1 MKTHSFKR
9 WIAGLLSAA
18 LCLSAFLGLGI
29 TKAFA
34 KGEQAE
40 VSLVS
45 FPREGDANYSTTTW
59 GHDDIKLMNGWFFQK
74 GKYLTVY
81 SMGSYNGNNG
91 NPTALTVKGSETVY
105 IETGA
110 SYTSNGAFVSATT
123 DQDGRTESYVYD
135 NSKGTLTSYTDKKGN
150 VTNYTYDANTDAV
163 TSVSQTLSNG
173 QTIQNNYTY
182 NKYRLNTISHNGF
195 NYSFVYDNFGNVTQ
209 TKVGS
214 QVLCTNTYGANN
226 SGDLKRVTYG
236 NGDYV
241 DYTYDEYGN
250 MKSISQ
256 NGTKNF
262 TWNYDSTGNLYSHE
276 DLVNNQRFLYTYDS
290 TGRLVRQSVLNGSKK
305 RIYDAEYGYDM
316 NNNVSK
322 FTSSAGGVSMT
333 EKFDYGKDNLASK
346 YTYPSG
352 KTATYSYDSILRRN
366 RTVINTTT
374 PIDHQYVYWMSD
386 RGNNSRTT
394 KIGWEHISEYIYG
407 YTYDANGN
415 ITEISRRHKT
425 AETAYTKQQQ
435 FAYDELNQLVRADD
449 LVKNCTEV
457 YTYDNG
463 GNILSVTTYPLT
475 WGSLDG
481 VTATKTVNYGYDDTN
496 WKDKLTS
503 YDGQAITYDEI
514 GNPLSYRGYTLTW
527 QNGRQ
532 LATLS
537 GNGVTASYTYDVDG
551 LRTSKTVNGVKHE
564 YYYVGNTLQY
574 EKFGTTKLWFFYD
587 ADGNPSGVR
596 YKNGSTTTDY
606 YFVCNWRGD
615 VIRIYD
621 GAGAVVANYNYDAWG
636 SVISVTD
643 ANGAAITDSTHIANV
658 NPLRYRGY
666 YFDSETGL
674 YYLRSRYYDPA
685 VKRFIN
691 ADTLLG
697 ANKDILGNNVFAYCS
712 NNPANHSDPTGHGIL
727 KDAWNWVK
735 EKVKPWIDPVKD
747 FSSLIVGTTEQIV
760 KNVKV
765 KKKTFTNSNGY
776 VKLYP
781 KGCEPLVN
789 RFPNATKG
797 LSFAGKTFT
806 VISVVS
812 TSAEVI
818 DTWIA
823 PNANTNMQRAIKTGS
838 IIGGAAL
845 NIGVGAL
852 AVALANCWNPAGWGL
867 VGAGVTFVAIS
878 AVGSIAITL
887 IQDTVYNAYD
897 IE

>member
-1 MKTHSFKR
+1 M
-9 WIAGLLSAA
+9 
-18 LCLSAFLGLGI
+18 
-29 TKAFA
+29 
-34 KGEQAE
+34 
-40 VSLVS
+40 
-45 FPREGDANYSTTTW
+45 TTT
-59 GHDDIKLMNGWFFQK
+59 
-74 GKYLTVY
+74 
-81 SMGSYNGNNG
+81 
-91 NPTALTVKGSETVY
+91 E
-105 IETGA
+105 
-110 SYTSNGAFVSATT
+110 
-123 DQDGRTESYVYD
+123 R
-135 NSKGTLTSYTDKKGN
+135 
-150 VTNYTYDANTDAV
+150 
-163 TSVSQTLSNG
+163 
-173 QTIQNNYTY
+173 
-182 NKYRLNTISHNGF
+182 
-195 NYSFVYDNFGNVTQ
+195 
-209 TKVGS
+209 
-214 QVLCTNTYGANN
+214 
-226 SGDLKRVTYG
+226 
-236 NGDYV
+236 
-241 DYTYDEYGN
+241 
-250 MKSISQ
+250 
-256 NGTKNF
+256 
-262 TWNYDSTGNLYSHE
+262 
-276 DLVNNQRFLYTYDS
+276 
-290 TGRLVRQSVLNGSKK
+290 
-305 RIYDAEYGYDM
+305 
-316 NNNVSK
+316 
-322 FTSSAGGVSMT
+322 
-333 EKFDYGKDNLASK
+333 FDYGKDNLASK

-496 WKDKLTS
+496 WRDKLTS

-532 LATLS
+532 MATLS
-537 GNGVTASYTYDVDG
+537 GNGITASYTYDVDG

-574 EKFGTTKLWFFYD
+574 EKFGTTELWFFYD

-636 SVISVTD
+636 NVISVTD
-643 ANGAAITDSTHIANV
+643 ANGATITDSTHIANV

-666 YFDSETGL
+666 YFDSEIGL
-674 YYLRSRYYDPA
+674 YYLQSRYYDPV

-691 ADTLLG
+691 ADSLVG

-712 NNPANHSDPTGHGIL
+712 NNPVNYSDPTGHGI
-727 KDAWNWVK
+727 VK
-735 EKVKPWIDPVKD
+735 NAIKWISKKIIRPIIKKVKGKMGSKKNMTKTTGLNVSVAFGVDVSGSFGLTKD
-747 FSSLIVGTTEQIV
+747 NKGNVGIVGT
-760 KNVKV
+760 
-765 KKKTFTNSNGY
+765 
-776 VKLYP
+776 
-781 KGCEPLVN
+781 GCLGGGT
-789 RFPNATKG
+789 PNASVSAFKTVTSAPDIYKQKG
-797 LSFAGKTFT
+797 MSTQIGGSFT
-806 VISVVS
+806 VM
-812 TSAEVI
+812 E
-818 DTWIA
+818 
-823 PNANTNMQRAIKTGS
+823 
-838 IIGGAAL
+838 
-845 NIGVGAL
+845 IGVGGEY
-852 AVALANCWNPAGWGL
+852 VYFQDKD
-867 VGAGVTFVAIS
+867 GAYQGVTVLGGIGVSAIPAEIHGEEGFS
-878 AVGSIAITL
+878 V
-887 IQDTVYNAYD
+887 VYGFNVFDVLEGLY
-897 IE
+897 IKIMEW